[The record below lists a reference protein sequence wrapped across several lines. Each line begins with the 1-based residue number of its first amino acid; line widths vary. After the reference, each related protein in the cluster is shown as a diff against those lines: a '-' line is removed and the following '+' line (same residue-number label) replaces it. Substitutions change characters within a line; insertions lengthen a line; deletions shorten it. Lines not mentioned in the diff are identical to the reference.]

1 MSIST
6 TYRGRSR
13 LPRIL
18 VSNYIHKGNTITELN
33 ITVNFTGTIKMGV
46 CADDVNWE
54 DVGTL
59 VSGSMKTYV
68 LTNPGGNV
76 RYRIVGVRGSSIKN
90 IYNDNLSYDK
100 PMIKVEMIE

>member
-13 LPRIL
+13 LPGVL
-18 VSNYIHKGNTITELN
+18 VSDYIHKGNTISSLN
-33 ITVNFTGTIKMGV
+33 ITVNFNGTIKMAV

-59 VSGSMKTYV
+59 VSGQMKTYV

-76 RYRIVGVRGSSIKN
+76 RYRIVGARNSELMN
-90 IYNDNLSYDK
+90 TYNDNLSYNK
-100 PMIKVEMIE
+100 PMVKIEMIE